1 MSFKLNLISKS
12 PRETIKIARELGE
25 RLKGGEVL
33 SLEGTLGSGKTLFV
47 QGLAQ
52 GLKVHKPG
60 EVRSPTFSLIQE
72 HRGRIPLCHA
82 DLFRLSPAEAK
93 GLGLEEYWRDQAV
106 WVTAVEWA
114 EKAGGMIPRFDGSRA
129 LRIRMKVVSGNE
141 RTLTFSGGNRWKKS
155 LNQWTAKFRKKS

>member
-1 MSFKLNLISKS
+1 MSFKLNLVSKS
-12 PRETIKIARELGE
+12 PRESLRIAREIGA

-47 QGLAQ
+47 RGLAQ
-52 GLKVHKPG
+52 GLKVYRPKD
-60 EVRSPTFSLIQE
+60 VRSPTFNLIQE

-82 DLFRLSPAEAK
+82 DLYRLSPSEAK
-93 GLGLEEYWRDQAV
+93 GLGLEEYWRDEAG

-114 EKAGGMIPRFDGSRA
+114 EKAAGMIPRSNGSRA

-141 RTLTFSGGNRWKKS
+141 RALAFSGGNLWKNS
-155 LNQWTAKFRKKS
+155 LKQWTAKFRK